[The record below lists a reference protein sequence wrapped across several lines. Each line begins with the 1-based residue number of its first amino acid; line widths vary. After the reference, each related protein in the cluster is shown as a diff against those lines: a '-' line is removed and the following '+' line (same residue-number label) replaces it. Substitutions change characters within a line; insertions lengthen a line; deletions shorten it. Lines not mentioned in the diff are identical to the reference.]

1 MYIYSVL
8 SFSISVIYIGIGIF
22 AFSQGRNKYVNWIF
36 LLLCSSFYLF
46 AVPFSFISFV
56 QQDSSAYVVLRVII
70 FFGKCMYPP
79 LLLHLA
85 YLITSKKYSNNK
97 SIFAAYVPNILVFIM
112 SIIFITFFHD
122 CLWLQELI
130 EGISNIFSILYG
142 IATLLL
148 FYVWITNKKSSTEI
162 RQRRIVLGSAIIC
175 LVGGLICE
183 VVVHKILSL
192 DIELGHFFP
201 VVLVCGFAY
210 AISVLGFLN
219 IENCIPV
226 YRILDKCNDF
236 VVIVD
241 YKGKIIRCNKK
252 LLSTFGYSEKQLYMK
267 TISILMPEL
276 FRNIYEEEEIL
287 SDICGKDM
295 EAYIFKQ
302 YEGKVPVK
310 LLVSPINH
318 IEDLI
323 GYVLIAQ
330 DITNILLLEQE
341 ISERKEAEMQLM
353 TLMESNRALVEETLK
368 YDKLKTEFFSNISH
382 ELKTP
387 LNVLLSAIQ
396 LSEYYIKNQSPLDLN
411 KLQKNNTYMKHNC
424 FRLLKLIGN
433 LLDVTKIDSGFFKV
447 NYINGN
453 IIYFVENLVDSIQPY
468 TMQRKINVSFDTD
481 TEIKIIKFDPY
492 IIETI
497 ILNILSNALKYTPE
511 KGEVIL
517 SITVK
522 NEDIFISISDNGVGI
537 AEDKLEMIFE
547 RFTQI
552 NPLMTR
558 MAEGTGI
565 GLSLVKSLVE
575 MLDGTIDVKSK
586 VGVGTTFTIK
596 LPCTLADDCITV
608 NDINLYSHNFTT
620 NNIDRVLIQFS
631 DIPFE
636 Q

>member
-1 MYIYSVL
+1 MTFLNDYI
-8 SFSISVIYIGIGIF
+8 
-22 AFSQGRNKYVNWIF
+22 
-36 LLLCSSFYLF
+36 
-46 AVPFSFISFV
+46 
-56 QQDSSAYVVLRVII
+56 
-70 FFGKCMYPP
+70 
-79 LLLHLA
+79 
-85 YLITSKKYSNNK
+85 
-97 SIFAAYVPNILVFIM
+97 
-112 SIIFITFFHD
+112 
-122 CLWLQELI
+122 WLQELI
-130 EGISNIFSILYG
+130 DGVCNIFTVLYG
-142 IATLLL
+142 CVTLLL
-148 FYVWITNKKSSTEI
+148 FYMWITNRKSSTEI
-162 RQRRIVLGSAIIC
+162 RQRSIVLGSAVIS
-175 LVGGLICE
+175 LVGGLFCRF
-183 VVVHKILSL
+183 VVNNIFVL
-192 DIELGHFFP
+192 DIELDHFFP
-201 VVLVCGFAY
+201 IVLVVGFVY

-226 YRILDKCNDF
+226 YNILDKCNDF

-241 YKGKIIRCNKK
+241 FKGKIIRCNKK

-302 YEGKVPVK
+302 YKGKIPVK

-341 ISERKEAEMQLM
+341 ISERKEAEKQLM

-396 LSEYYIKNQSPLDLN
+396 LSEYYIKNRTPLDFN
-411 KLQKNNTYMKHNC
+411 KLQKNNTYMKQNC

-447 NYINGN
+447 NYINSN
-453 IIYFVENLVDSIQPY
+453 IIYFIENLVDSIQPY
-468 TMQRKINVSFDTD
+468 TIQRKINVSFDTD
-481 TEIKIIKFDPY
+481 TEIKVIKFDPY

-522 NEDIFISISDNGVGI
+522 NENIYIAISDNGIGI

-586 VGVGTTFTIK
+586 EGVGTTFTIK
-596 LPCTLADDCITV
+596 LPCTVADDCITV
-608 NDINLYSHNFTT
+608 NDINLYSQNFTT

-636 Q
+636 

>member
-8 SFSISVIYIGIGIF
+8 SFSISIIYIGIGIF

-46 AVPFSFISFV
+46 AVPYSFISFV
-56 QQDSSAYVVLRVII
+56 QEYSYAYIVLRSCI

-85 YLITSKKYSNNK
+85 LLITSKKYSNSR
-97 SIFAAYVPNILVFIM
+97 SISTAYVPYILVFIL
-112 SIIFITFFHD
+112 SIIYMTFLND
-122 CLWLQELI
+122 YIWLQELI
-130 EGISNIFSILYG
+130 DGVSNIFTVLYG
-142 IATLLL
+142 CVTLLL
-148 FYVWITNKKSSTEI
+148 FYMWITNRKASTEI
-162 RQRRIVLGSAIIC
+162 RQRSIVLGSAVIS
-175 LVGGLICE
+175 LVGGLFCRF
-183 VVVHKILSL
+183 VVNNIFLL
-192 DIELGHFFP
+192 DIELDHFFP
-201 VVLVCGFAY
+201 IVLVVGFVY

-226 YRILDKCNDF
+226 YNILDKCNDF

-241 YKGKIIRCNKK
+241 FKGKIIRCNKK

-302 YEGKVPVK
+302 YKGKIPVK

-341 ISERKEAEMQLM
+341 ISERKEAEKQLM

-396 LSEYYIKNQSPLDLN
+396 LSEYYIKNRTPLDFN
-411 KLQKNNTYMKHNC
+411 KLQKNNTYMKQNC

-447 NYINGN
+447 NYINSN
-453 IIYFVENLVDSIQPY
+453 IIYFIENLVDSIQPY
-468 TMQRKINVSFDTD
+468 TIQRKINVSFDTD
-481 TEIKIIKFDPY
+481 TEIKVIKFDPY

-522 NEDIFISISDNGVGI
+522 NENIYIAISDNGIGI

-586 VGVGTTFTIK
+586 EGVGTTFTIK
-596 LPCTLADDCITV
+596 LPCTVADDCITV
-608 NDINLYSHNFTT
+608 NDINLYSQNFTT

-636 Q
+636 

>member
-8 SFSISVIYIGIGIF
+8 SFSISIIYIGIGIF

-46 AVPFSFISFV
+46 AVPYSFISFV
-56 QQDSSAYVVLRVII
+56 QEYSYAYIVLRSCI

-85 YLITSKKYSNNK
+85 LLITSKKYSNSR
-97 SIFAAYVPNILVFIM
+97 SISTAYVPYILVFIL
-112 SIIFITFFHD
+112 SIIYMTFLND
-122 CLWLQELI
+122 YIWLQELI
-130 EGISNIFSILYG
+130 DGVSNIFTVLYG
-142 IATLLL
+142 CVTLLL
-148 FYVWITNKKSSTEI
+148 FYMWITNRKSSTEI
-162 RQRRIVLGSAIIC
+162 RQRSIVLGSAAIS
-175 LVGGLICE
+175 LVGGLFCRF
-183 VVVHKILSL
+183 VVNNIFVL
-192 DIELGHFFP
+192 DIELDHFFP
-201 VVLVCGFAY
+201 IVLVVGFVY

-219 IENCIPV
+219 IENSIPV
-226 YRILDKCNDF
+226 YNILDKCNDF

-241 YKGKIIRCNKK
+241 FKGKIIRCNKK

-302 YEGKVPVK
+302 YKGKIPVK

-341 ISERKEAEMQLM
+341 ISERKEAEKQLM

-396 LSEYYIKNQSPLDLN
+396 LSEYYIKNRTPLDFN
-411 KLQKNNTYMKHNC
+411 KLQKNNTYMKQNC

-447 NYINGN
+447 NYINSN
-453 IIYFVENLVDSIQPY
+453 IIYFIENLVDSIQPY
-468 TMQRKINVSFDTD
+468 TIQRKINVSFDTD
-481 TEIKIIKFDPY
+481 TEIKVIKFDPY

-522 NEDIFISISDNGVGI
+522 NENIYIAISDNGIGI

-586 VGVGTTFTIK
+586 EGVGTTFTIK
-596 LPCTLADDCITV
+596 LPCTVADDCITV
-608 NDINLYSHNFTT
+608 NDINLYSQNFTT

-636 Q
+636 